1 MEWLNYHHLLYF
13 WTVAREGTIARA
25 SEELRLAQPTISGQ
39 IRVLE
44 DQLGEKLFQRSGRNL
59 VLTDMGRL
67 VYRYADDIFG
77 LGRELMDTLKDR
89 PTGRPMRFQV
99 GVADEV
105 TKIIAYRLLEPA
117 MRLPQP
123 VHIVCRD
130 GAPERLLTDLATHS
144 LDLVIADTPI
154 SPAIKVKAFSHPLGE
169 TPVTV
174 FATAKLAASRR
185 KNCPRS
191 LDGAPFL
198 VPTIGKTLR
207 RTLDHY
213 FEQQG
218 LRPRIVAELDDS
230 ALLTTFGQA
239 GAGLFVAP
247 TVLEKEVTRQF
258 GVTIVGRLDSVRE
271 RYFAISVERRLKH
284 PAVVAISEAANEM
297 LTAKRPRSPRATPA
311 ESRSPRR
318 IRAATAIR
326 RDRRPIPSSS
336 RRPMRRRGRRR
347 PRRVRITFRPRL
359 PHMFRP
365 SKRAAGNDCFPPPIC
380 RRPMG

>member
-89 PTGRPMRFQV
+89 PTGRPLRFQV

-105 TKIIAYRLLEPA
+105 SKVIAYRLLEPA
-117 MRLPQP
+117 MRLAQP
-123 VHIVCRD
+123 VYMVCRD
-130 GAPERLLTDLATHS
+130 GAADRLLTDLATHS

-154 SPAIKVKAFSHPLGE
+154 SPAIKVKAFTHPLGE

-174 FATAKLAASRR
+174 FGTAKLAAPRR
-185 KNCPRS
+185 KSFPKS

-198 VPTIGKTLR
+198 LPTIGKTLR
-207 RTLDHY
+207 RTLDQ
-213 FEQQG
+213 FFDQQG
-218 LRPRIVAELDDS
+218 IRPRIVAELDDS

-247 TVLEKEVTRQF
+247 TVLEKEISRQF
-258 GVTIVGRLDSVRE
+258 GVTAVGRLDAVRE

-297 LTAKRPRSPRATPA
+297 LMAKRP
-311 ESRSPRR
+311 
-318 IRAATAIR
+318 
-326 RDRRPIPSSS
+326 
-336 RRPMRRRGRRR
+336 
-347 PRRVRITFRPRL
+347 
-359 PHMFRP
+359 
-365 SKRAAGNDCFPPPIC
+365 K
-380 RRPMG
+380 

>member
-59 VLTDMGRL
+59 VLTDVGRL

-89 PTGRPMRFQV
+89 PTGRPLRFQV

-105 TKIIAYRLLEPA
+105 SKVIAYRLLEPA
-117 MRLPQP
+117 MRLTQP
-123 VHIVCRD
+123 VYMVCRD
-130 GAPERLLTDLATHS
+130 GAAERLLTELATHS

-154 SPAIKVKAFSHPLGE
+154 SPTIKVKAFSHALGE

-174 FATAKLAASRR
+174 FGTAKLAAPRR
-185 KNCPRS
+185 KGFPKS

-207 RTLDHY
+207 RTLDQY
-213 FEQQG
+213 FDQQG
-218 LRPRIVAELDDS
+218 IRPRIVAELDDS

-258 GVTIVGRLDSVRE
+258 GVTAVGRLDAVRE
-271 RYFAISVERRLKH
+271 RYFALSVERRLKH

-297 LTAKRPRSPRATPA
+297 LMAKRQR
-311 ESRSPRR
+311 
-318 IRAATAIR
+318 
-326 RDRRPIPSSS
+326 
-336 RRPMRRRGRRR
+336 
-347 PRRVRITFRPRL
+347 
-359 PHMFRP
+359 
-365 SKRAAGNDCFPPPIC
+365 
-380 RRPMG
+380 

>member
-25 SEELRLAQPTISGQ
+25 SLELHLAQPTISGQ
-39 IRVLE
+39 IRALE

-59 VLTDMGRL
+59 VLTDMGRV
-67 VYRYADDIFG
+67 VYRYADDIFSI
-77 LGRELMDTLKDR
+77 GRELMDTLRDR

-117 MRLPQP
+117 LRLPVPIQ
-123 VHIVCRD
+123 IVCRD

-144 LDLVIADTPI
+144 LDLVLADTPV
-154 SPAIKVKAFSHPLGE
+154 SPSIKVKVFSHALGE

-174 FATAKLAASRR
+174 FGTAKLAAPRR
-185 KNCPRS
+185 KHFPRS

-198 VPTIGKTLR
+198 VPTGGKTLR
-207 RTLDHY
+207 RTLDQF
-213 FEQQG
+213 FEQQQI
-218 LRPRIVAELDDS
+218 RPRIVAELDDS

-247 TVLEKEVTRQF
+247 TVLEKEVMRQF
-258 GVTIVGRLDSVRE
+258 GVTVVGRLDAVRE

-297 LTAKRPRSPRATPA
+297 LGT
-311 ESRSPRR
+311 
-318 IRAATAIR
+318 
-326 RDRRPIPSSS
+326 
-336 RRPMRRRGRRR
+336 
-347 PRRVRITFRPRL
+347 VR
-359 PHMFRP
+359 
-365 SKRAAGNDCFPPPIC
+365 KK
-380 RRPMG
+380 

>member
-25 SEELRLAQPTISGQ
+25 SKELSLAQPTISGQ

-59 VLTDMGRL
+59 VLTDVGRL

-89 PTGRPMRFQV
+89 PTGRPLRFQV

-117 MRLPQP
+117 MRLPQQ
-123 VHIVCRD
+123 VQIVCRD
-130 GAPERLLTDLATHS
+130 GAAERLLTDLATHN

-154 SPAIKVKAFSHPLGE
+154 SPAIKVKAFSHALGE

-174 FATAKLAASRR
+174 FGTPKLAAPRR
-185 KNCPRS
+185 KNFPRS

-198 VPTIGKTLR
+198 LPTSGKTLR
-207 RTLDHY
+207 RTLDQY
-213 FEQQG
+213 FDQQG
-218 LRPRIVAELDDS
+218 IRPRIVAELDDS

-247 TVLEKEVTRQF
+247 TVIEKEVQRQF
-258 GVTIVGRLDSVRE
+258 DVTIVGRLDSVRE
-271 RYFAISVERRLKH
+271 RYFALSVERRLKH
-284 PAVVAISEAANEM
+284 PAVIAISEAANEM
-297 LTAKRPRSPRATPA
+297 LNAT
-311 ESRSPRR
+311 R
-318 IRAATAIR
+318 
-326 RDRRPIPSSS
+326 
-336 RRPMRRRGRRR
+336 
-347 PRRVRITFRPRL
+347 
-359 PHMFRP
+359 
-365 SKRAAGNDCFPPPIC
+365 KK
-380 RRPMG
+380 

>member
-89 PTGRPMRFQV
+89 PTGRPLRFQV

-105 TKIIAYRLLEPA
+105 SKVIAYRLLEPA
-117 MRLPQP
+117 LRLSQP
-123 VHIVCRD
+123 VYMVCRD
-130 GAPERLLTDLATHS
+130 GAAERLLTELATHS

-154 SPAIKVKAFSHPLGE
+154 SPTIKVKAFSHALGE

-174 FATAKLAASRR
+174 FGTAKLAAPRR
-185 KNCPRS
+185 KGFPNS
-191 LDGAPFL
+191 LDGAPLL
-198 VPTIGKTLR
+198 VPTVGKTLR
-207 RTLDHY
+207 RTLDQY
-213 FEQQG
+213 FDQHG
-218 LRPRIVAELDDS
+218 IRPRIIAELDDS

-247 TVLEKEVTRQF
+247 SVLEKEITRQF
-258 GVTIVGRLDSVRE
+258 GVTVVGRLTEVRE
-271 RYFAISVERRLKH
+271 RYFALSVERRLKH

-297 LTAKRPRSPRATPA
+297 LDAAK
-311 ESRSPRR
+311 
-318 IRAATAIR
+318 
-326 RDRRPIPSSS
+326 
-336 RRPMRRRGRRR
+336 
-347 PRRVRITFRPRL
+347 
-359 PHMFRP
+359 
-365 SKRAAGNDCFPPPIC
+365 KK
-380 RRPMG
+380 

>member
-1 MEWLNYHHLLYF
+1 MEWLNYHHLLDF

-25 SEELRLAQPTISGQ
+25 SQELRLAQPTISGQ

-59 VLTDMGRL
+59 VLTDMGRV
-67 VYRYADDIFG
+67 VYRYADDIFS

-105 TKIIAYRLLEPA
+105 SKMIAYRLLEPA
-117 MRLPQP
+117 MRLPQQ
-123 VHIVCRD
+123 VQIVCRD
-130 GAPERLLTDLATHS
+130 GAAERLLTELATHS

-154 SPAIKVKAFSHPLGE
+154 SPAIKVKAFSHALGE

-174 FATAKLAASRR
+174 FATAKLAAARR
-185 KNCPRS
+185 KNFPRS

-198 VPTIGKTLR
+198 LPTSGKTLR
-207 RTLDHY
+207 RTLDQY
-213 FEQQG
+213 FDQQSI
-218 LRPRIVAELDDS
+218 RPRVVAELDDS
-230 ALLTTFGQA
+230 ALMTTFGQA

-247 TVLEKEVTRQF
+247 TVIEKEVLRQF
-258 GVTIVGRLDSVRE
+258 DVAIVGRLDAVRE

-297 LTAKRPRSPRATPA
+297 LMAKRPR
-311 ESRSPRR
+311 
-318 IRAATAIR
+318 
-326 RDRRPIPSSS
+326 
-336 RRPMRRRGRRR
+336 
-347 PRRVRITFRPRL
+347 
-359 PHMFRP
+359 
-365 SKRAAGNDCFPPPIC
+365 
-380 RRPMG
+380 

>member
-25 SEELRLAQPTISGQ
+25 SLELHLAQPTISGQ
-39 IRVLE
+39 IRALE

-59 VLTDMGRL
+59 VLTDMGRV
-67 VYRYADDIFG
+67 VYRYADDIFSI
-77 LGRELMDTLKDR
+77 GRELMDTLRDR

-117 MRLPQP
+117 LRLAVPIQ
-123 VHIVCRD
+123 IVCRD

-144 LDLVIADTPI
+144 LDLVIADTPV
-154 SPAIKVKAFSHPLGE
+154 SPSIKVKVFSHALGE

-174 FATAKLAASRR
+174 FGTAKLAAPRR
-185 KNCPRS
+185 KNFPRS

-198 VPTIGKTLR
+198 VPTVGKTLR
-207 RTLDHY
+207 RTLDQF
-213 FEQQG
+213 FEQQQI
-218 LRPRIVAELDDS
+218 RPRIVAELDDS

-239 GAGLFVAP
+239 GTGLFVAP
-247 TVLEKEVTRQF
+247 TVLEKEVMRQF
-258 GVTIVGRLDSVRE
+258 GVTVVGRLDAVRE

-297 LTAKRPRSPRATPA
+297 LGT
-311 ESRSPRR
+311 
-318 IRAATAIR
+318 
-326 RDRRPIPSSS
+326 
-336 RRPMRRRGRRR
+336 
-347 PRRVRITFRPRL
+347 VR
-359 PHMFRP
+359 
-365 SKRAAGNDCFPPPIC
+365 KK
-380 RRPMG
+380 

>member
-59 VLTDMGRL
+59 VLTDVGRL

-89 PTGRPMRFQV
+89 PTGRPLRFQV

-105 TKIIAYRLLEPA
+105 SKVIAYRLLEPA
-117 MRLPQP
+117 MRLTQP
-123 VHIVCRD
+123 VYMVCRD
-130 GAPERLLTDLATHS
+130 GAAERLLTELATHS

-154 SPAIKVKAFSHPLGE
+154 SPTIKVKAFSHALGE

-174 FATAKLAASRR
+174 FGTAKLAAPRR
-185 KNCPRS
+185 KGFPKS

-207 RTLDHY
+207 RTLDQY
-213 FEQQG
+213 FDQQG
-218 LRPRIVAELDDS
+218 IRPRIVAELDDS

-258 GVTIVGRLDSVRE
+258 GVTPVGRLDAVRE

-297 LTAKRPRSPRATPA
+297 LM
-311 ESRSPRR
+311 PRR
-318 IRAATAIR
+318 QR
-326 RDRRPIPSSS
+326 
-336 RRPMRRRGRRR
+336 
-347 PRRVRITFRPRL
+347 
-359 PHMFRP
+359 
-365 SKRAAGNDCFPPPIC
+365 
-380 RRPMG
+380 

>member
-59 VLTDMGRL
+59 VLTDIGRL

-89 PTGRPMRFQV
+89 PTGRPLRFQV

-105 TKIIAYRLLEPA
+105 SKVIAYRLLEPA
-117 MRLPQP
+117 MRLAQP
-123 VHIVCRD
+123 VYMVCRD
-130 GAPERLLTDLATHS
+130 GAADRLLTELATHS

-154 SPAIKVKAFSHPLGE
+154 SPAVKVKAFTHPLGE

-174 FATAKLAASRR
+174 FGTAKLAGARR
-185 KNCPRS
+185 KQFPQS

-198 VPTIGKTLR
+198 LPTIGKTLR
-207 RTLDHY
+207 RMLDQ
-213 FEQQG
+213 FFDQQG
-218 LRPRIVAELDDS
+218 IRPRIVAELDDS

-258 GVTIVGRLDSVRE
+258 GVVAVGRLDTVRE

-297 LTAKRPRSPRATPA
+297 LMPKRPR
-311 ESRSPRR
+311 
-318 IRAATAIR
+318 
-326 RDRRPIPSSS
+326 
-336 RRPMRRRGRRR
+336 
-347 PRRVRITFRPRL
+347 
-359 PHMFRP
+359 
-365 SKRAAGNDCFPPPIC
+365 
-380 RRPMG
+380 

>member
-25 SEELRLAQPTISGQ
+25 SLELRLAQPTISGQ
-39 IRVLE
+39 IRALE

-59 VLTDMGRL
+59 VLTDMGRV
-67 VYRYADDIFG
+67 VYRYADDIFSI
-77 LGRELMDTLKDR
+77 GRELMDTLRDR

-117 MRLPQP
+117 LRLPVPIQ
-123 VHIVCRD
+123 IVCRD
-130 GAPERLLTDLATHS
+130 GAPERLLTDLATHA
-144 LDLVIADTPI
+144 LDLVIADTPV
-154 SPAIKVKAFSHPLGE
+154 SPSIKVKVFSHALGE

-174 FATAKLAASRR
+174 FGTAKLAAPRR
-185 KNCPRS
+185 KNFPRS

-207 RTLDHY
+207 RTLDQF
-213 FEQQG
+213 FEQQQI
-218 LRPRIVAELDDS
+218 RPRVVAELDDS

-239 GAGLFVAP
+239 GTGLFVAP
-247 TVLEKEVTRQF
+247 TVLEKEVMRHF
-258 GVTIVGRLDSVRE
+258 GVTVVGRLDAVRE

-297 LTAKRPRSPRATPA
+297 LGA
-311 ESRSPRR
+311 
-318 IRAATAIR
+318 
-326 RDRRPIPSSS
+326 
-336 RRPMRRRGRRR
+336 
-347 PRRVRITFRPRL
+347 VR
-359 PHMFRP
+359 
-365 SKRAAGNDCFPPPIC
+365 KK
-380 RRPMG
+380 

>member
-59 VLTDMGRL
+59 VLTDMGR
-67 VYRYADDIFG
+67 VVFRYADDIFG

-89 PTGRPMRFQV
+89 PTGRPVRFQV

-130 GAPERLLTDLATHS
+130 GAPERLITDLATHA
-144 LDLVIADTPI
+144 LDLVIADAPI
-154 SPAIKVKAFSHPLGE
+154 PPSIKVKAFSHPLGE
-169 TPVTV
+169 SPLTV
-174 FATAKLAASRR
+174 FGTARLAGPRR
-185 KNCPRS
+185 KAFPRS

-207 RTLDHY
+207 RTLDQY

-218 LRPRIVAELDDS
+218 IRPRIVAELDDS

-247 TVLEKEVTRQF
+247 SVLEKEVTRQF
-258 GVTIVGRLDSVRE
+258 GVTVVGRLNDVRE

-297 LTAKRPRSPRATPA
+297 LGTRK
-311 ESRSPRR
+311 
-318 IRAATAIR
+318 
-326 RDRRPIPSSS
+326 
-336 RRPMRRRGRRR
+336 
-347 PRRVRITFRPRL
+347 
-359 PHMFRP
+359 
-365 SKRAAGNDCFPPPIC
+365 K
-380 RRPMG
+380 

>member
-25 SEELRLAQPTISGQ
+25 SAELSLAQPTISGQ

-44 DQLGEKLFQRSGRNL
+44 DHLGEKLFQRSGRNL
-59 VLTDMGRL
+59 VLTDMGRV

-130 GAPERLLTDLATHS
+130 GAAERLLTDLATHA

-174 FATAKLAASRR
+174 FGTSKLAAPRR
-185 KNCPRS
+185 KNFPRS

-198 VPTIGKTLR
+198 MPTVGKTLR
-207 RTLDHY
+207 RTLDQY
-213 FEQQG
+213 FEQHS

-284 PAVVAISEAANEM
+284 PAVIAISEAANVM
-297 LTAKRPRSPRATPA
+297 LGTTK
-311 ESRSPRR
+311 
-318 IRAATAIR
+318 
-326 RDRRPIPSSS
+326 
-336 RRPMRRRGRRR
+336 
-347 PRRVRITFRPRL
+347 
-359 PHMFRP
+359 
-365 SKRAAGNDCFPPPIC
+365 KK
-380 RRPMG
+380 

>member
-89 PTGRPMRFQV
+89 PTGRPLRFQV

-105 TKIIAYRLLEPA
+105 SKVIAYRLLEPA
-117 MRLPQP
+117 MRLTQP
-123 VHIVCRD
+123 VYMVCRD
-130 GAPERLLTDLATHS
+130 GAAERLLTELATHS

-154 SPAIKVKAFSHPLGE
+154 SPTIKVKAFSHPLGE

-174 FATAKLAASRR
+174 FGTAKLAAPRR
-185 KNCPRS
+185 KAFPKS

-207 RTLDHY
+207 RTLDQY
-213 FEQQG
+213 FDQQG
-218 LRPRIVAELDDS
+218 IRPRVVAELDDS

-247 TVLEKEVTRQF
+247 TVLEKEITREF
-258 GVTIVGRLDSVRE
+258 GVIAVGRLDAVRE

-284 PAVVAISEAANEM
+284 PAVIAISEAANEM
-297 LTAKRPRSPRATPA
+297 LMAKRPR
-311 ESRSPRR
+311 
-318 IRAATAIR
+318 
-326 RDRRPIPSSS
+326 
-336 RRPMRRRGRRR
+336 
-347 PRRVRITFRPRL
+347 
-359 PHMFRP
+359 
-365 SKRAAGNDCFPPPIC
+365 
-380 RRPMG
+380 

>member
-59 VLTDMGRL
+59 VLTEMGR
-67 VYRYADDIFG
+67 VVFRYADDIFG

-89 PTGRPMRFQV
+89 PTGRPIRFQV

-117 MRLPQP
+117 MHLPQP
-123 VHIVCRD
+123 VQIVCRD
-130 GAPERLLTDLATHS
+130 GAPERLLTDLATHA

-154 SPAIKVKAFSHPLGE
+154 SPAIKVKAFTHPLGE
-169 TPVTV
+169 TAMTV
-174 FATAKLAASRR
+174 FATAKLAAPRR
-185 KNCPRS
+185 RTFPRS

-198 VPTIGKTLR
+198 LPTAGKTLR
-207 RTLDHY
+207 RTLDHF
-213 FEQQG
+213 FEQEG
-218 LRPRIVAELDDS
+218 IRPRVVAELDDS

-247 TVLEKEVTRQF
+247 SVLEKEVTRQF
-258 GVTIVGRLDSVRE
+258 GVMVVGRLDSVRE

-284 PAVVAISEAANEM
+284 PAVIAISEAANEF
-297 LTAKRPRSPRATPA
+297 LNASRKR
-311 ESRSPRR
+311 
-318 IRAATAIR
+318 
-326 RDRRPIPSSS
+326 
-336 RRPMRRRGRRR
+336 
-347 PRRVRITFRPRL
+347 
-359 PHMFRP
+359 
-365 SKRAAGNDCFPPPIC
+365 
-380 RRPMG
+380 

>member
-89 PTGRPMRFQV
+89 PTGRPVRFQV

-130 GAPERLLTDLATHS
+130 GAPERLLTDLATHA

-174 FATAKLAASRR
+174 FGTAKLAQPRR
-185 KNCPRS
+185 KNFPRS

-213 FEQQG
+213 FEQHG

-297 LTAKRPRSPRATPA
+297 LTAKRPR
-311 ESRSPRR
+311 
-318 IRAATAIR
+318 
-326 RDRRPIPSSS
+326 
-336 RRPMRRRGRRR
+336 
-347 PRRVRITFRPRL
+347 
-359 PHMFRP
+359 
-365 SKRAAGNDCFPPPIC
+365 
-380 RRPMG
+380 

>member
-13 WTVAREGTIARA
+13 WTGAREGTIARA

-89 PTGRPMRFQV
+89 PTGRPLRFQV

-105 TKIIAYRLLEPA
+105 SKLIAYRLLEPA
-117 MRLPQP
+117 MRLAQP
-123 VHIVCRD
+123 VYMVCRD
-130 GAPERLLTDLATHS
+130 GAADRLLTELATHS

-154 SPAIKVKAFSHPLGE
+154 SPTIKVKAFTHALGE

-174 FATAKLAASRR
+174 FGTAKLAAARR
-185 KNCPRS
+185 KSFPAS

-198 VPTIGKTLR
+198 LPTIGKTLR
-207 RTLDHY
+207 RTLDQ
-213 FEQQG
+213 FFDQQAI
-218 LRPRIVAELDDS
+218 RPRIVAELDDS

-258 GVTIVGRLDSVRE
+258 GVVAVGRLDTVRE

-297 LTAKRPRSPRATPA
+297 LMPKRPR
-311 ESRSPRR
+311 
-318 IRAATAIR
+318 
-326 RDRRPIPSSS
+326 
-336 RRPMRRRGRRR
+336 
-347 PRRVRITFRPRL
+347 
-359 PHMFRP
+359 
-365 SKRAAGNDCFPPPIC
+365 
-380 RRPMG
+380 

>member
-44 DQLGEKLFQRSGRNL
+44 DHLGEKLFQRSGRNL

-174 FATAKLAASRR
+174 FGTAKLAAARR
-185 KNCPRS
+185 KGFPRS

-198 VPTIGKTLR
+198 VPTMGKTLR

-213 FEQQG
+213 FEQEG

-247 TVLEKEVTRQF
+247 SVLEKEVARQY
-258 GVTIVGRLDSVRE
+258 GVMIVGRLESVRE

-297 LTAKRPRSPRATPA
+297 LMPKRPR
-311 ESRSPRR
+311 
-318 IRAATAIR
+318 
-326 RDRRPIPSSS
+326 
-336 RRPMRRRGRRR
+336 
-347 PRRVRITFRPRL
+347 
-359 PHMFRP
+359 
-365 SKRAAGNDCFPPPIC
+365 
-380 RRPMG
+380 

>member
-25 SEELRLAQPTISGQ
+25 SQELRLAQPTISGQ
-39 IRVLE
+39 IRALE

-59 VLTDMGRL
+59 VLTGIGRL
-67 VYRYADDIFG
+67 VFDYADDIFKT
-77 LGRELMDTLKDR
+77 GRELMDTLKDR
-89 PTGRPMRFQV
+89 PTGRPVRLQV

-117 MRLPQP
+117 LRLPTP

-130 GAPERLLTDLATHS
+130 GPPERLLTELATHA

-174 FATAKLAASRR
+174 FGTARLAAPRR
-185 KNCPRS
+185 RNFPRS

-198 VPTIGKTLR
+198 LPTIGKTLR

-213 FEQQG
+213 FDQANI
-218 LRPRIVAELDDS
+218 RPRVVAELDDS
-230 ALLTTFGQA
+230 ALLTTFGQG

-247 TVLEKEVTRQF
+247 TVLEKEVMRQY
-258 GVTIVGRLDSVRE
+258 GVGVVGRLDDVRE

-284 PAVVAISEAANEM
+284 PAVIAISEAANEM
-297 LTAKRPRSPRATPA
+297 LLPKK
-311 ESRSPRR
+311 SR
-318 IRAATAIR
+318 
-326 RDRRPIPSSS
+326 
-336 RRPMRRRGRRR
+336 
-347 PRRVRITFRPRL
+347 
-359 PHMFRP
+359 
-365 SKRAAGNDCFPPPIC
+365 
-380 RRPMG
+380 

>member
-13 WTVAREGTIARA
+13 WTVARFGTIARA
-25 SEELRLAQPTISGQ
+25 SAELSLAQPTISGQ

-59 VLTDMGRL
+59 VLTDMGR
-67 VYRYADDIFG
+67 VVFRYADDIFS

-89 PTGRPMRFQV
+89 PTGRPVRFQV

-130 GAPERLLTDLATHS
+130 GAPERLLTDLATHA
-144 LDLVIADTPI
+144 LDLVIADAPI
-154 SPAIKVKAFSHPLGE
+154 PVAIKVKAFSHPLGE
-169 TPVTV
+169 SPVTV
-174 FATAKLAASRR
+174 FGTAKLAAPRR
-185 KNCPRS
+185 KTFPRS
-191 LDGAPFL
+191 LEGAPFL
-198 VPTIGKTLR
+198 VPTVGKTLR
-207 RTLDHY
+207 RTLDNY

-247 TVLEKEVTRQF
+247 TVLEREVTRQF
-258 GVTIVGRLDSVRE
+258 GVTVVGRLAEVKE
-271 RYFAISVERRLKH
+271 RFFAISVERRLKH

-297 LTAKRPRSPRATPA
+297 LQST
-311 ESRSPRR
+311 RR
-318 IRAATAIR
+318 
-326 RDRRPIPSSS
+326 
-336 RRPMRRRGRRR
+336 
-347 PRRVRITFRPRL
+347 
-359 PHMFRP
+359 
-365 SKRAAGNDCFPPPIC
+365 K
-380 RRPMG
+380 